1 MLKSNNNSM
10 SQTIPQ
16 PKTNSNLKFI
26 WFTFDH
32 VATSVAIKLIEEG
45 NTLILA
51 EIQDASELQTGKK
64 EDAETKKER
73 LALFDGLIQK
83 HDAKSVLKKMAKMK
97 NKDEWV
103 VIFDFNTLW
112 RYSELVLKMG
122 FKKGFFPLK
131 KDYDFEEDRD
141 AGKKFVAKHYPTLKV
156 AEVHEFKKIDE
167 GIKFLETDGSGNIYV
182 LKSFDGDGST
192 VLPMSE
198 DPELAKEEI
207 KGALEL
213 EQKEYE
219 KKGYILEQKIINPIE
234 ITPEAIF
241 YDGKL
246 VCTNIDIEN
255 KPVGS
260 GSVGPM
266 TGCAGN
272 LIFKTDPKEKI
283 NKIAFPPIVQKM
295 ASLHTGLFVWD
306 ASILI
311 DPMTGQTYFGEFCS
325 NRWGYDALFAEL
337 SLCDSVS
344 AYFENIIAGNSPYTK
359 TFAAGVRMFNLKK
372 HKDVPVIFKNDEKN
386 VYMYDALLKDDK
398 IVSTGCEW
406 DLLSANGADNNPD
419 KAVEKCYAILHDVNF
434 TNGYY
439 RPKFDFLST
448 EYQNSIVNRYTYAN
462 HKFFELPDFKKRD
475 TKSMYQE
482 VIKTI
487 EDMDKEH
494 ADTISKKDSAYAQEL
509 VNLKNKYDSEIKSI
523 RDEVIEALK

>member
-1 MLKSNNNSM
+1 M

-16 PKTNSNLKFI
+16 PKTNSNLKFL

-32 VATSVAIKLIEEG
+32 VCTSVAIKLIEEG

-64 EDAETKKER
+64 EDAEQKKGR
-73 LALFDGLIQK
+73 LSLFNGLIQK

-97 NKDEWV
+97 NKDEWI

-122 FKKGFFPLK
+122 FTKGFFPLK
-131 KDYDFEEDRD
+131 KDYEFEEDRD
-141 AGKKFVAKHYPTLKV
+141 AGKKFVKKHYPTLKV

-167 GIKFLETDGSGNIYV
+167 GIKFLESDTSGNIYV
-182 LKSFDGDGST
+182 LKSFDEGGST

-213 EQKEYE
+213 EQKDYE
-219 KKGYILEQKIINPIE
+219 KKGYLLEQKIINPIE

-255 KPVGS
+255 KPIGS

-272 LIFKTDPKEKI
+272 LIVRTDPKEKI
-283 NKIAFPPIVQKM
+283 NKIAFPPIVEKM
-295 ASLHTGLFVWD
+295 ASLHKGMFVWD

-311 DPMTGQTYFGEFCS
+311 DPRTGQTYFGEFCS

-337 SLCDSVS
+337 SLCDDVTS
-344 AYFENIIAGNSPYTK
+344 YFDGIINGKCPYVR
-359 TFAAGVRMFNLKK
+359 TFAVGVRMFNLKK
-372 HKDVPVIFKNDEKN
+372 HKDVPVIFKGDDKN
-386 VYMYDALLKDDK
+386 VFMYDALLKDDK

-406 DLLSANGADNNPD
+406 DLLSANGSDDNPD
-419 KAVEKCYAILHDVNF
+419 KAVENCYKVLHDVNF

-448 EYQNSIVNRYTYAN
+448 EYQNSIVNRYAYAN
-462 HKFFELPDFKKRD
+462 HKFFNAEDFKKRD
-475 TKSMYQE
+475 
-482 VIKTI
+482 IKNVYKDVMKTF

-494 ADTISKKDSAYAQEL
+494 KDTMSQRDSDHLKEL
-509 VNLKNKYDSEIKSI
+509 ESLKLKYDNDIKSI